1 MTMIL
6 VTGASGNVGSALL
19 ARLAADGVPARAAY
33 RDPRTTAQ
41 VIESGGH
48 AVTLDLAVPDTL
60 APALDGIDTVFLV
73 GATGP
78 AQTTHE
84 INMVDAARAAGTRV
98 VKLSVWRADEGLSPI
113 ARLHRPVEQELV
125 TSGLPWTILRPNF
138 YLQNFLRQPS
148 IRTAG
153 EFSLPLINAPVSFV
167 DVGDIARVA
176 ARVLTTEGHD
186 GRVHDL
192 TGPEALTYTEVAEE
206 FSRVL
211 GRPVRYV
218 GLSDDEARAAMLRR
232 GTPEFHADALIEV
245 ARAYRDGGAETVT
258 LTVPDLTG
266 RPAVGLAAFV
276 RRNRDVFG

>member
-1 MTMIL
+1 MIL

-33 RDPRTTAQ
+33 RDPRRTAR

-48 AVTLDLAVPDTL
+48 AVTLDLAVPDSI

-84 INMVDAARAAGTRV
+84 LNMVEAARAVGTRV

-113 ARLHRPVEQELV
+113 ARLHRPVERALV
-125 TSGLPWTILRPNF
+125 ASGLPWTILRPNF

-148 IRTAG
+148 IREAG
-153 EFSLPLINAPVSFV
+153 EFSLPLIDAPISFV

-186 GRVHDL
+186 GRVHGL
-192 TGPEALTYTEVAEE
+192 TGPEALTYADVAQE
-206 FSRVL
+206 FSRIL

-218 GLSDDEARAAMLRR
+218 ALPDDEARAAMLRR
-232 GTPEFHADALIEV
+232 GVPQFHADALIGV
-245 ARAYRDGGAETVT
+245 ARAYRNGGADTVT
-258 LTVPDLTG
+258 STVPDLTG
-266 RPAVGLAAFV
+266 RAALGFAAFV
-276 RRNRDVFG
+276 RRNREAFG